1 MIICGG
7 DSFSKFNTPMGNGEQ
22 QHGYS
27 AVELLMDKF
36 NTTGTCVGWS
46 GASIDATVAK
56 AIHYINNHDN
66 IKLLFFYLTANV
78 RIMYSPKITDDYD
91 YANNEYNDPGFFDD
105 QVVTNVHSNDG
116 KGITPEAYKYF
127 QHQPTYKKYYDRYA
141 YINFLTNVCKNRGI
155 DVLYVYTTDNKLDS
169 NLLLESSPGYNN
181 VDHVRFIDIDIP
193 PGMYR
198 EVDFIK
204 RRVGKTLLF
213 VLGVFIGCDLN
224 VPEKWETPQWYLPL
238 TMPLIDQIMGFEGLL
253 QGDVLTVDTTTSQI
267 QIEFPGELDPQ
278 GLPDTIFNIS
288 LGVDFEGEFSQDPI
302 DLDADGDGKIIDYSL
317 PSQDIDLSTPLL
329 SLVDGVEAIGIDF
342 TCFSPSL
349 LNDPSFA
356 ENLNQNI

>member
-169 NLLLESSPGYNN
+169 SLLLESSPGYNN

-204 RRVGKTLLF
+204 RRGGNHLF
-213 VLGVFIGCDLN
+213 PHEQKEFYEKIMNAHESFI
-224 VPEKWETPQWYLPL
+224 
-238 TMPLIDQIMGFEGLL
+238 
-253 QGDVLTVDTTTSQI
+253 SR
-267 QIEFPGELDPQ
+267 
-278 GLPDTIFNIS
+278 S
-288 LGVDFEGEFSQDPI
+288 L
-302 DLDADGDGKIIDYSL
+302 KK
-317 PSQDIDLSTPLL
+317 
-329 SLVDGVEAIGIDF
+329 
-342 TCFSPSL
+342 
-349 LNDPSFA
+349 
-356 ENLNQNI
+356 